1 MEYIHSN
8 IVPIDISDEVKNS
21 FLDYAM
27 SVIVSRAL
35 PDVRDG
41 LKPVHRRILYAMFE
55 LGMMPD
61 KPHKKSARLVGEVLG
76 KYHPHGDVALYDTM
90 VRMAQDFSTR
100 YLLVDGH
107 GNFGSVDGDSAAAM
121 RYTEVRMSPLSLEL
135 LTNIKKETVDFR
147 PNFDD
152 TLEEPVVLPARYPN
166 LLVNGSSGIA
176 VGMAT
181 NIPPHNLG
189 EVIEALFSL
198 IEHPEA
204 STETLMQ
211 HIKGPDFPTGGLIL
225 GREGI
230 ASAYHTGRG
239 SVKMRGR
246 SQVEQLKN
254 GRKRIV
260 ITELPYMVNKARL
273 IEKIAELVRNKKVE
287 GISALRDE
295 SARQGMRIVM
305 ELKKGVA
312 AQVILNNLYKYTSL
326 QQNFGI
332 IMLALVDNKPR
343 VLKLKEMLSEYL
355 QHQKEVIVRR
365 TRFDL
370 KKAESRAHII
380 EGLRIAL
387 DNLDAVIKLIRSS
400 QTVAEARQGLMSRFS
415 LSQLQ
420 AQAIL
425 DMRLQKL
432 TGLERDKLAAEYAE
446 LLKRISYF
454 KEILGSERL
463 VYQIIKKELQE
474 IKEKH
479 GDKRRTE
486 IVAADSEMVPE
497 DLIADESVLI
507 TLTHQ
512 GYIKRIPLATYRNQ
526 QRGGKGIA
534 GMTTRG
540 EDFVENVFITS
551 TLHVLLCFT
560 NKGKVYHLKVY
571 EIPEAG
577 RQARGT
583 NIVNLLSLEDQE
595 NVTAVIPIKQFKD
608 ENCLLQSTS
617 KGRVKKT
624 LLSRFSVSRRGGLA
638 AITLEEGDELIGVKK
653 VKGGEEVLLVT
664 SQGLAIR
671 FSEED
676 VRSMGRT
683 ARGVT
688 GIRLEEG
695 DTVVGMDVSSQG
707 EAALLIT
714 EKGFGK
720 RTALTEYRLQR
731 RGGKGLIALKG
742 LEERGRVVGF
752 KALRQ
757 DDDLV
762 IITSRGLI
770 IRQPAAKVSLLG
782 RYAQGVRIIR
792 LSGDDRVVG
801 LARAVSESEK

>member
-1 MEYIHSN
+1 MEYTNSK
-8 IVPIDISDEVKNS
+8 IVPIDINDEVKSS

-41 LKPVHRRILYAMFE
+41 LKPVHRRILYAMYE

-61 KPHKKSARLVGEVLG
+61 KPYKKSARLVGEVLG

-90 VRMAQDFSTR
+90 VRMAQEFSTR

-135 LTNIKKETVDFR
+135 LTDIKKETIDFR

-152 TLEEPVVLPARYPN
+152 TLEEPVVLPARFPN

-189 EVIEALFSL
+189 EVIKALFSF
-198 IEHPEA
+198 IDNPET
-204 STETLMQ
+204 SVETLMKD
-211 HIKGPDFPTGGLIL
+211 IKGPDFPTGALIL

-230 ASAYHTGRG
+230 GSAYRTGRG
-239 SVKMRGR
+239 SIKMRGR
-246 SQVEQLKN
+246 SQVEQLKS

-273 IEKIAELVRNKKVE
+273 IEKIAELVRSKKVE
-287 GISALRDE
+287 GISDLRDE
-295 SARQGMRIVM
+295 SARQGIRIVM
-305 ELKKGVA
+305 ELKKGIA
-312 AQVILNNLYKYTSL
+312 PKVILNNLYKHTSL

-332 IMLALVDNKPR
+332 IMLALVENKPR
-343 VLKLKEMLSEYL
+343 VLNLKEMLSEYL
-355 QHQKEVIVRR
+355 QHQKEIIIRR

-400 QTVAEARQGLMSRFS
+400 QTVAEARQGLMSCFN

-432 TGLERDKLAAEYAE
+432 TGLEQDKLAAEYTE
-446 LLKRISYF
+446 LLKKISYF
-454 KEILGSERL
+454 QEILSSERL

-486 IVAADSEMVPE
+486 IVAADSEIVAE
-497 DLIADESVLI
+497 DLIAEENVLI

-512 GYIKRIPLATYRNQ
+512 GYIKRILLSTYRNQ

-540 EDFVENVFITS
+540 EDFVENVFVTS

-577 RQARGT
+577 RQARGI
-583 NIVNLLSLEDQE
+583 NIVNLLSLEDRE
-595 NVTAVIPIKQFKD
+595 HVTAVIPIKEFKD
-608 ENCLLQSTS
+608 EIYLLQATA
-617 KGRVKKT
+617 KGRIKKT
-624 LLSRFSVSRRGGLA
+624 LLSRFAVSRRGGLA
-638 AITLEEGDELIGVKK
+638 AITLTEDDELIGVKRA
-653 VKGGEEVLLVT
+653 KGGEEVLLVT

-671 FSEED
+671 FSEDD

-688 GIRLEEG
+688 GIRLKEG
-695 DTVVGMDVSSQG
+695 DMVVGMDVSSQG

-731 RGGKGLIALKG
+731 RGGKGLITLKG
-742 LEERGRVVGF
+742 LEERGCIVGF
-752 KALRQ
+752 KILSEG
-757 DDDLV
+757 DDVV

-770 IRQPAAKVSLLG
+770 IRQPADKVSLLR

-792 LSGDDRVVG
+792 LSTDDRVVG
-801 LARAVSESEK
+801 LARAVSENEK

>member
-1 MEYIHSN
+1 MEYIHSKV
-8 IVPIDISDEVKNS
+8 VPLDISDEVENS

-41 LKPVHRRILYAMFE
+41 LKPVHRRILYAMYE

-135 LTNIKKETVDFR
+135 LTDIKKETIDFR

-181 NIPPHNLG
+181 NIPPHNLV

-198 IEHPEA
+198 IDHPEA
-204 STETLMQ
+204 SIETLMQ
-211 HIKGPDFPTGGLIL
+211 DIKGPDFPTGGLIL

-230 ASAYHTGRG
+230 GSAYRTGRG

-246 SQVEQLKN
+246 SQVEQLKS

-273 IEKIAELVRNKKVE
+273 IEKIAELVRSKKVE
-287 GISALRDE
+287 GISDLRDE

-312 AQVILNNLYKYTSL
+312 PQVILNNLYKHTSL

-332 IMLALVDNKPR
+332 IMLALVENKPR
-343 VLKLKEMLSEYL
+343 VLNLKEMLSEYL
-355 QHQKEVIVRR
+355 QHQKEIIIRR

-400 QTVAEARQGLMSRFS
+400 QTVAEARQGLMSRFN

-432 TGLERDKLAAEYAE
+432 TGLEQDKLAAEYTE
-446 LLKRISYF
+446 LLKKISYF

-463 VYQIIKKELQE
+463 VYHIIKKELKE

-486 IVAADSEMVPE
+486 IVAADSEIVAE
-497 DLIADESVLI
+497 DLIAEESVLI

-512 GYIKRIPLATYRNQ
+512 GYIKRILLSTYRNQ

-571 EIPEAG
+571 GIPEAG

-595 NVTAVIPIKQFKD
+595 SVTAVIPIKEFKD
-608 ENCLLQSTS
+608 EICLLQATA
-617 KGRVKKT
+617 KGRIKKT
-624 LLSRFSVSRRGGLA
+624 LLSRFAVSRRGGLA
-638 AITLEEGDELIGVKK
+638 AITLTEDDELIGVKRA
-653 VKGGEEVLLVT
+653 KGGEEVLLIT

-671 FSEED
+671 FSEDD

-695 DTVVGMDVSSQG
+695 DRVVGMDVSSQG

-742 LEERGRVVGF
+742 LEERGCVVGF
-752 KALRQ
+752 KTLSQ
-757 DDDLV
+757 GDDVV

-770 IRQPAAKVSLLG
+770 IRQPVDKVSLLG

-792 LSGDDRVVG
+792 LSTDDRVVG